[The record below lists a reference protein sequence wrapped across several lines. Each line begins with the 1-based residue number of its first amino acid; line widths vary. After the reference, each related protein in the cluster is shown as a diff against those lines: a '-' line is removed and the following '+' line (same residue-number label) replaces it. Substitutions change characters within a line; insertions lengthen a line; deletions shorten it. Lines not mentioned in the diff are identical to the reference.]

1 MNFGYFKPNKIQLQ
15 HPRNLE
21 MAKQRGIIK
30 MPAVATNR
38 GKLSRS
44 LTSVHLKLDDNLISD
59 KWEVENQMQYF
70 TE

>member
-15 HPRNLE
+15 HLRNLE

>member
-15 HPRNLE
+15 HLRNLE

-30 MPAVATNR
+30 MPAVVTNR